1 MKIMNEQKRY
11 GSNSVEVL
19 NTFKGTKG
27 VKVAKGLVVGAGVAL
42 SSTVASAAVTFDSST
57 QSFGGTFDLAPY
69 YSAIGIVITAIAV
82 VAAIRLAVG
91 QFKRV

>member
-1 MKIMNEQKRY
+1 MKIMNELRKFGSQCVEAVKNA
-11 GSNSVEVL
+11 SNSVK
-19 NTFKGTKG
+19 T
-27 VKVAKGLVVGAGVAL
+27 LVVGTGAMIGA
-42 SSTVASAAVTFDSST
+42 TASKAAVTFDSAT

-69 YSAIGIVITAIAV
+69 YSAIGIVIGAIAV